1 MFRSEETGDLV
12 VEHFPR
18 LFAMTVLRLG
28 TSVGLL
34 PPEPPQSAGKDKQ
47 KGPKVEP
54 LG

>member
-1 MFRSEETGDLV
+1 MFRSEETEDLV

-18 LFAMTVLRLG
+18 LFAMAVVRLG

-34 PPEPPQSAGKDKQ
+34 PPEPPQSSGKDKQ
-47 KGPKVEP
+47 KGPKVDP